1 MKMEKRRFRIGQLAK
16 HLGVEK
22 FVIRFWEKEFNLV
35 THRSSGGQRF
45 YDEKDLEQFK
55 KIRELLY
62 ERGFTIAG
70 AQKQLEKD
78 LVPITVRPSI
88 KTNIITPD
96 KQNVSKEQKELESQ
110 LRNLQKQ
117 LVKLRELL

>member
-1 MKMEKRRFRIGQLAK
+1 MWKSLLFAFGK
-16 HLGVEK
+16 
-22 FVIRFWEKEFNLV
+22 KEFNLV

-70 AQKQLEKD
+70 AQKQLEKIWYP
-78 LVPITVRPSI
+78 LQFVLLL
-88 KTNIITPD
+88 
-96 KQNVSKEQKELESQ
+96 KQI
-110 LRNLQKQ
+110 
-117 LVKLRELL
+117 